1 MAHTVF
7 KSTDA
12 SAPVLTGQVG
22 TLVAL
27 LDACLVSG
35 YGATASLGW
44 AKAFTGTNKA
54 VYRSPDGTR
63 FYLRVQDD
71 GPGARVGGQ
80 ARAVAY
86 ESMTDVD
93 TGVDPYPTV
102 AQRSD
107 GLLWDKS
114 ATADATARA
123 WSLVGDGKRFAL
135 LVQGAGS
142 PSYLDRWDCW
152 FFGDILSYKAGDAY
166 HSMIVGHTGTE
177 GSAQVQSVG
186 TILTSGAASTVLGH
200 YLCRRNDSITK
211 SVPVGV
217 VGDYAAASHTSCG
230 ASSSYPIPY
239 PDPVSGKLLIAPLR
253 VVHAGTTEYVVR
265 GLVPG
270 IHDVLHN
277 NPLADQDTFTLGGE
291 AFTLYKTY
299 LGVFAF
305 KTSAWE

>member
-44 AKAFTGTNKA
+44 AKAFAGTNKA
-54 VYRSPDGTR
+54 VYRAPDGTR

-80 ARAVAY
+80 ARVVAY

-93 TGVDPYPTV
+93 TGADPYPTA
-102 AQRSD
+102 AQRAN

-114 ATADATARA
+114 ATTDATARA

-135 LVQGAGS
+135 LVQGAGHS
-142 PSYLDRWDCW
+142 SYLDKWDCW
-152 FFGDILSYKAGDAY
+152 FFGDILSYKLGDAY
-166 HSMIVGHTGTE
+166 HSMLVGHTTTE
-177 GSAQVQSVG
+177 GNAQAQSVA
-186 TILTSGAASTVLGH
+186 TLLASGLSTAALGH
-200 YLCRRNDSITK
+200 YLCRRDDSITK

-217 VGDYAAASHTSCG
+217 VGDYAVASHNTCGG
-230 ASSSYPIPY
+230 ASNYPIPY
-239 PDPVSGKLLIAPLR
+239 PDPVSGKLLVAPLR
-253 VVHAGTTEYVVR
+253 VFHAGTTQYVVR

-270 IHDVLHN
+270 VHDVLHN

-291 AFTLYKTY
+291 SFALYKTIN
-299 LGVFAF
+299 GVFAF

>member
-80 ARAVAY
+80 ARVVAY
-86 ESMTDVD
+86 ESMTNVD
-93 TGVDPYPTV
+93 TGVDPYPTA
-102 AQRSD
+102 AQRAD

-114 ATADATARA
+114 ATADATART
-123 WSLVGDGKRFAL
+123 WSLVGDGKRFYL
-135 LVQGAGS
+135 LVQGAGNT
-142 PSYLDRWDCW
+142 SYLDRWDCW
-152 FFGDILSYKAGDAY
+152 SFGDILGYKLGDAY
-166 HSMIVGHTGTE
+166 HSMIVGHTFTE
-177 GSAQVQSVG
+177 GTMQSQSVAAL
-186 TILTSGAASTVLGH
+186 LTSGASLTVLGH
-200 YLCRRNDSITK
+200 YLCRRNDNLTK

-217 VGDYAAASHTSCG
+217 VGDYAAASHASCG

-253 VVHAGTTEYVVR
+253 VVHAGTTQYVVR

-277 NPLADQDTFTLGGE
+277 NPLADQDTFTLEGE
-291 AFTLYKTY
+291 SFTLYKTVS
-299 LGVFAF
+299 GVFAF
-305 KTSAWE
+305 KTSEWE

>member
-12 SAPVLTGQVG
+12 SAPVLTGEVG

-44 AKAFTGTNKA
+44 AKAFSGTNKA
-54 VYRSPDGTR
+54 AYRAPDGTR

-71 GPGARVGGQ
+71 GPGTRVGGQ
-80 ARAVAY
+80 ARVVAY
-86 ESMTDVD
+86 EAMTDVD

-102 AQRSD
+102 AQRAD

-114 ATADATARA
+114 ATANATARA
-123 WSLVGDGKRFAL
+123 WSLVGDGKRFFL
-135 LVQGAGS
+135 LVQGAGNTG
-142 PSYLDRWDCW
+142 YLDRWDCW
-152 FFGDILSYKAGDAY
+152 SFGDILSYKAGDAY
-166 HSMIVGHTGTE
+166 HSMIVGHTTTE
-177 GSAQVQSVG
+177 GSVQSQSVA
-186 TILTSGAASTVLGH
+186 TLLTASPSLPSLGH
-200 YLCRRNDSITK
+200 YLCRRDDSVTK

-217 VGDYAAASHTSCG
+217 ISDYAASNHVACG
-230 ASSSYPIPY
+230 GNSSNPIPY

-253 VVHAGTTEYVVR
+253 VVHAGTTQYVVR
-265 GLVPG
+265 GIVPG

-291 AFTLYKTY
+291 SFTLYKTIP
-299 LGVFAF
+299 GVFAF